1 MTIRRMRAHFG
12 SNCGCSFWIGGVAM
26 KDFRRAMGLSA
37 SARRASAACEG
48 RLPCKPC
55 CLNPVLPR
63 HGVVVE
69 PTTDA
74 WHLVE
79 QTSTGLIGV
88 ADRRWACQLWAK
100 MAMGLLGK
108 HRAEECFG
116 AAWTLEGW
124 RELFQA
130 GLECGMHS
138 AVVGYPGPGM
148 RYAVTFGR

>member
-1 MTIRRMRAHFG
+1 
-12 SNCGCSFWIGGVAM
+12 M

-37 SARRASAACEG
+37 SARRASEAAEG
-48 RLPCKPC
+48 RLSVD
-55 CLNPVLPR
+55 LVNPLLPR

-69 PTTDA
+69 ASTDA

-116 AAWTLEGW
+116 AVWTLEGW

-148 RYAVTFGR
+148 RYALCWAR